1 MPTVLLVEDDDT
13 NRDLLA
19 RRLTRKGM
27 VVTAVADAPA
37 ALAAAFAAPPDVVL
51 LDYSLPGMD
60 GLEAARQLKAD
71 PRTTAVP
78 IVLLTAHA
86 SPGDQERA
94 IAAGCAAY
102 DTKPI
107 DLPRLLATIESL
119 TAPRTASS

>member
-13 NRDLLA
+13 NRELLA

-27 VVTAVADAPA
+27 TVTAVADAPA
-37 ALAAAFAAPPDVVL
+37 ALAAAFSVPPDIVL

-60 GLEAARQLKAD
+60 GLEATRQLKAD
-71 PRTTAVP
+71 ARTVNVP

-86 SPGDQERA
+86 SPGDRERA
-94 IAAGCAAY
+94 LAAGCAAY

-107 DLPRLLATIESL
+107 DLPRLLATIDTL
-119 TAPRTASS
+119 TAPRTTS

>member
-13 NRDLLA
+13 NRELLA
-19 RRLTRKGM
+19 RRLTRNGM
-27 VVTAVADAPA
+27 TVTAVIDAPA

-60 GLEAARQLKAD
+60 GLEATARLKAD
-71 PRTTAVP
+71 PRTAAVP

-86 SPGDQERA
+86 SDDDRRRA
-94 IAAGCAAY
+94 LAAGCAAY

-107 DLPRLLATIESL
+107 DLPRLLATITAL
-119 TAPRTASS
+119 VAPRTAS

>member
-27 VVTAVADAPA
+27 AVTAVADAPA
-37 ALAAAFAAPPDVVL
+37 GLAAAFAAPPDIVL

-71 PRTTAVP
+71 PRTAAVP

-86 SPGDQERA
+86 SPGDRERA
-94 IAAGCAAY
+94 LAAGCDAY

-119 TAPRTASS
+119 TGPRTAP